1 MTMDGIANNDN
12 LVQGVAMVGM
22 ANNDNMVQ
30 DVTMLNGLGCNRE
43 ADSFFLFPLPIGRP
57 HNNNKTGVWP
67 MPPYTTDAARGLDL
81 PRCRSNYIQKRN
93 NARKKN

>member
-1 MTMDGIANNDN
+1 MDRCHGYREAAGGWLPGSRAYVTMDGIANNDN

-43 ADSFFLFPLPIGRP
+43 ADSFFVSPAHR
-57 HNNNKTGVWP
+57 
-67 MPPYTTDAARGLDL
+67 
-81 PRCRSNYIQKRN
+81 
-93 NARKKN
+93 